1 MCRLSTTILDEIDN
15 TNLEL
20 YQFLN
25 DIVIDKDGNN
35 IFEDMTDSFD
45 LYIDIAKNA
54 VNGIP
59 NILLQNDIFK
69 TYRTKKRLFPQKEYY
84 CMD

>member
-1 MCRLSTTILDEIDN
+1 
-15 TNLEL
+15 
-20 YQFLN
+20 
-25 DIVIDKDGNN
+25 
-35 IFEDMTDSFD
+35 MTDSFD